1 MDLVVPCCASHIG
14 TAFRAVDTGAVDTG
28 AEAIQAFAMLELRPV
43 GYIIGLL
50 IATLGAMMLF
60 PMMLDYL
67 SGDANWMAFLEAA
80 VVTCLI
86 GALLSLSCA
95 NSTRKGD
102 VITLRQ
108 SFVLTTGTWVA
119 LPAFGALPF
128 MFGAPDASLTNAMF
142 EAVSGMTT
150 TGTTVFTGLD
160 NLPPGV
166 NLWRGIL
173 QWLGGLG
180 IVIVALIFLPVMKVG
195 GMQFFRS
202 EGFDTLGKI
211 LPRALDISS
220 ALIQIYIVLTVACAA
235 SYFAMGMSGFDSVV
249 HALTTVST
257 GGFSSS
263 DISFAKFEHRME
275 LVAIVFMMLA
285 SLPFIRFVQVAQGN
299 FGPLWRDAQVRAYIR
314 WNCYAILAVT
324 GYEMYH
330 LNRPFLESV
339 RESSFNIVS
348 TFSGTGFASVDLS
361 TWGPFPFVVL
371 IMVGLIGGCTSS
383 TGCSVKVFRYLILF
397 EAIKV
402 QIRRLHSPSAMID
415 VRYDGRRVD
424 DDVINSVV
432 VFFTL
437 FILTFGVAA
446 VALSFTGLE
455 MKTAFTSA
463 WTAVANVGPAFG
475 PEVGPTGAVDG
486 FPALARWIMIV
497 GMLVG
502 RLELLSVY
510 VLLFARF
517 WRN

>member
-1 MDLVVPCCASHIG
+1 MID
-14 TAFRAVDTGAVDTG
+14 
-28 AEAIQAFAMLELRPV
+28 LRPV

-50 IATLGAMMLF
+50 VATLGAMMLF
-60 PMMLDYL
+60 PMALDYF
-67 SGDANWMAFLEAA
+67 SGSPNWQAFLEAA
-80 VVTCLI
+80 VLTCLM

-95 NSTRKGD
+95 NATEKGQG
-102 VITLRQ
+102 ITLRQ

-128 MFGAPDASLTNAMF
+128 MFGEPNATLTNAMF

-150 TGTTVFTGLD
+150 TGTTVFEGLD
-160 NLPPGV
+160 ELPPGV

-220 ALIQIYIVLTVACAA
+220 ALIQIYIVLTIACAA
-235 SYFAMGMSGFDSVV
+235 AYFALGMSGYDAVV

-263 DISFAKFEHRME
+263 DASFGKFVHSME
-275 LVAIVFMMLA
+275 LVAIVFMLLA
-285 SLPFIRFVQVAQGN
+285 SMPFIRFVQATQGDLK
-299 FGPLWRDAQVRAYIR
+299 PLWRDPQVRAYVR
-314 WNCYAILAVT
+314 WNAYAALAVT
-324 GYEMYH
+324 AYEMYSFD
-330 LNRPFLESV
+330 RPFVQSI

-383 TGCSVKVFRYLILF
+383 TGCSVKVFRYLILL

-402 QIRRLHSPSAMID
+402 QIRRLHSPSAMLE
-415 VRYDGRRVD
+415 VRYEGRRVG
-424 DDVINSVV
+424 DDVINSVI

-437 FILTFGVAA
+437 FILTFGVVA
-446 VALSFTGLE
+446 VALSLTGLE
-455 MKTAFTSA
+455 TRTAFTGA
-463 WTAVANVGPAFG
+463 WTAVANIGPVFG
-475 PEVGPTGAVDG
+475 TEVGPTGAVDG
-486 FPALARWIMIV
+486 FPALARWIMIL

-510 VLLFARF
+510 VLFMARF
-517 WRN
+517 WRT

>member
-1 MDLVVPCCASHIG
+1 
-14 TAFRAVDTGAVDTG
+14 
-28 AEAIQAFAMLELRPV
+28 MLDIRPV

-50 IATLGAMMLF
+50 LATLGAMMLF
-60 PMMLDYL
+60 PMMLDFL
-67 SGDANWMAFLEAA
+67 SGDDNWMAFLEAS
-80 VVTCLI
+80 VVTSLA
-86 GALLSLSCA
+86 GALLSLACA
-95 NSTRKGD
+95 NSTQKGQG
-102 VITLRQ
+102 ITLRQ
-108 SFVLTTGTWVA
+108 SFVLTTGTWIA

-128 MFGAPDASLTNAMF
+128 IFGLPDATVTNAVF
-142 EAVSGMTT
+142 EAVSGVTT
-150 TGTTVFTGLD
+150 TGTTVFVGLD
-160 NLPPGV
+160 DLPPGV

-220 ALIQIYIVLTVACAA
+220 ALIQIYIILTVACAA
-235 SYFAMGMSGFDSVV
+235 AYFALGMSGFDAVV

-263 DISFAKFEHRME
+263 DISFGKFPHSME
-275 LVAIVFMMLA
+275 VVAIIFMLLA

-299 FGPLWRDAQVRAYIR
+299 FGPLWRDPQVRAYIR
-314 WNCYAILAVT
+314 WNAYAALAVT
-324 GYEMYH
+324 AYEMYH
-330 LNRPFLESV
+330 FERPFLESI

-361 TWGPFPFVVL
+361 AWGPFPFVVL

-415 VRYDGRRVD
+415 VRYEGRRVG
-424 DDVINSVV
+424 DDVINSVI

-437 FILTFGVAA
+437 FILTFGVVA

-455 MKTAFTSA
+455 MKTAFTAA

-475 PEVGPTGAVDG
+475 PGVGPTGAVDG
-486 FPALARWIMIV
+486 FPALARWIMIA

-510 VLLFARF
+510 VLLLARF

>member
-1 MDLVVPCCASHIG
+1 
-14 TAFRAVDTGAVDTG
+14 
-28 AEAIQAFAMLELRPV
+28 MLDLRPV

-50 IATLGAMMLF
+50 LATLGAMMLF
-60 PMMLDYL
+60 PMALDYM
-67 SGDANWMAFLEAA
+67 SGDRNWMAFLEAS
-80 VVTCLI
+80 VVTCLA
-86 GALLSLSCA
+86 GALLALSCA
-95 NSTRKGD
+95 NSTKKGD
-102 VITLRQ
+102 GITLRQ

-128 MFGAPDASLTNAMF
+128 ILGMPDATVTNAMF

-160 NLPPGV
+160 ALPPGV

-220 ALIQIYIVLTVACAA
+220 ALIQIYIVLTIACAA
-235 SYFAMGMSGFDSVV
+235 SYFALGMSGFDAVV

-263 DISFAKFEHRME
+263 DISFGKFAHSME
-275 LVAIVFMMLA
+275 IVAIIFMLLA
-285 SLPFIRFVQVAQGN
+285 SMPFIRFVQVTQGN
-299 FGPLWRDAQVRAYIR
+299 FTPLWRDPQVRAYLR
-314 WNCYAILAVT
+314 WNAYAALGVT
-324 GYEMYH
+324 AYEMYH
-330 LNRPFLESV
+330 FNRPFLESL

-348 TFSGTGFASVDLS
+348 TFSGTGYASIDLS
-361 TWGPFPFVVL
+361 TWGPFPFVLL

-397 EAIKV
+397 EAIRV
-402 QIRRLHSPSAMID
+402 QIRRLHSPSAILE
-415 VRYDGRRVD
+415 VRYEGRRVGN
-424 DDVINSVV
+424 DVINSVI

-437 FILTFGVAA
+437 FILTFGVVA
-446 VALSFTGLE
+446 VALSLTGLE
-455 MKTAFTSA
+455 TKTAFTAS
-463 WTAVANVGPAFG
+463 WTAVANIGPAFG
-475 PEVGPTGAVDG
+475 AEVGPTGAVDA
-486 FPALARWIMIV
+486 FPATARWIMIA

-510 VLLFARF
+510 VLFLARF

>member
-1 MDLVVPCCASHIG
+1 MID
-14 TAFRAVDTGAVDTG
+14 
-28 AEAIQAFAMLELRPV
+28 LRPV

-60 PMMLDYL
+60 PMALDYM
-67 SGDANWMAFLEAA
+67 SGDDNWMAFLESS
-80 VVTCLI
+80 VLTCLA
-86 GALLSLSCA
+86 GAVLSLSCA
-95 NSTRKGD
+95 NSTAKGQG
-102 VITLRQ
+102 ITLRQ
-108 SFVLTTGTWVA
+108 SFVLTTGTWVM

-128 MFGAPDASLTNAMF
+128 MFGAPDASITNAVF
-142 EAVSGMTT
+142 EAVSGVTT
-150 TGTTVFTGLD
+150 TGTTVFVGLD
-160 NLPPGV
+160 ALPPGV

-173 QWLGGLG
+173 QWLGGVG

-211 LPRALDISS
+211 LPRALDIST

-235 SYFAMGMSGFDSVV
+235 CYFALGMSGFDAVV

-263 DISFAKFEHRME
+263 DISFGKFEHSME
-275 LVAIVFMMLA
+275 LVAIVFMLLA
-285 SLPFIRFVQVAQGN
+285 SMPFIRFVQVAQGN
-299 FGPLWRDAQVRAYIR
+299 FTPLWRDPQVRAYVR
-314 WNCYAILAVT
+314 WNIYGALAVT
-324 GYEMYH
+324 AYEMYH
-330 LNRPFLESV
+330 FDRPLLESL

-371 IMVGLIGGCTSS
+371 ITVGLIGGCTSS

-402 QIRRLHSPSAMID
+402 QIRRLHSPSAMLD
-415 VRYDGRRVD
+415 VRYAGRRVGE
-424 DDVINSVV
+424 DVIGSVI

-437 FILTFGVAA
+437 FILTFGVVA
-446 VALSFTGLE
+446 VALSLTGLE
-455 MKTAFTSA
+455 TKTAFTAA

-486 FPALARWIMIV
+486 FPAAARWIMV
-497 GMLVG
+497 GGMLVG
-502 RLELLSVY
+502 RLELMSVY
-510 VLLFARF
+510 VMLLARF
-517 WRN
+517 WRS

>member
-1 MDLVVPCCASHIG
+1 MID
-14 TAFRAVDTGAVDTG
+14 
-28 AEAIQAFAMLELRPV
+28 LRPV

-50 IATLGAMMLF
+50 VATLGAMMLF
-60 PMMLDYL
+60 PMALDYF
-67 SGDANWMAFLEAA
+67 SGSPNWKSFLEAS
-80 VVTCLI
+80 VLTCLM

-95 NSTRKGD
+95 NATQKGQG
-102 VITLRQ
+102 ITLRQ

-128 MFGAPDASLTNAMF
+128 MFGEPGATLTNAVF

-150 TGTTVFTGLD
+150 TGTTVFEGLD
-160 NLPPGV
+160 ALPPGV

-220 ALIQIYIVLTVACAA
+220 ALIQIYIALTIACAA
-235 SYFAMGMSGFDSVV
+235 AYFALGMSGFDAVV

-263 DISFAKFEHRME
+263 DASFGKFVHSME
-275 LVAIVFMMLA
+275 LVAIVFMLLA
-285 SLPFIRFVQVAQGN
+285 SMPFIRFVQATQGDLK
-299 FGPLWRDAQVRAYIR
+299 PLWRDPQVRAYVR
-314 WNCYAILAVT
+314 WNAYAALAVT
-324 GYEMYH
+324 AYEMY
-330 LNRPFLESV
+330 NFDRPFVQSL

-361 TWGPFPFVVL
+361 TWGPFPFVIL

-383 TGCSVKVFRYLILF
+383 TGCSVKVFRYLILL

-402 QIRRLHSPSAMID
+402 QIRRLHSPSAMLE
-415 VRYDGRRVD
+415 VRYEGRRVG
-424 DDVINSVV
+424 DDVINSVI

-437 FILTFGVAA
+437 FILTFGVVA
-446 VALSFTGLE
+446 VALSLTGLE
-455 MKTAFTSA
+455 TRTAFTGA
-463 WTAVANVGPAFG
+463 WTAVANIGPAFG
-475 PEVGPTGAVDG
+475 TEVGPTGAVDG
-486 FPALARWIMIV
+486 FPALARWIMIL

-510 VLLFARF
+510 VLFMARF